1 MIKIAINGVCGRMGT
16 RIAELVA
23 KDNDLELVAALEDE
37 KHENIG
43 KDLGQIIHK
52 ELCGTI
58 ISRELQGKPDVL
70 IDFSSP
76 VSTVGRLKTCTEQG
90 IAMVI
95 GTTGLDRKQMESVAK
110 ASERIACL
118 YSPNMSI
125 GVNLLFSL
133 VETVSKIIGKDSD
146 IEIVE
151 AHHRFKKDAP
161 SGTAL
166 KIAEKICSATKQNMD
181 DITIYGRQGITG
193 ERPQNQLCIHSIRSG
208 DIVGEHTVMFGNA
221 GERLELTHKAQ
232 TRDSFA
238 IGAIRAASVLARKP
252 PGRYRME
259 DILQEWY

>member
-16 RIAELVA
+16 RIAELVT
-23 KDNDLELVAALEDE
+23 KDKELELVAALEDE

-43 KDLGQIIHK
+43 QDLGHIINK
-52 ELCGTI
+52 ALCGTI
-58 ISRELQGKPDVL
+58 ISHELQGKPDVL

-76 VSTVGRLKTCTEQG
+76 DSTVERLKTCTELG

-95 GTTGLDRKQMESVAK
+95 GTTGLDVKQMESIVK

-166 KIAEKICSATKQNMD
+166 KIAEKICSATNQKMD
-181 DITIYGRQGITG
+181 DVTIYGRKGITG

-221 GERLELTHKAQ
+221 GERLEITHKAQ

-238 IGAIRAASVLARKP
+238 IGAIRAASILARKP
-252 PGRYRME
+252 PGHYRME
-259 DILQEWY
+259 EVLKELY